1 MFASQFTVPTL
12 LLYSRFLLLDIQTGS
27 YRFSAK
33 PKQVIHVEMQLFRGE
48 LGNSNLSQ
56 NLAPAIIIKAKF

>member
-12 LLYSRFLLLDIQTGS
+12 LLYSRFLLDIQTGS

-33 PKQVIHVEMQLFRGE
+33 PKHVIHVEMQLFRGE

-56 NLAPAIIIKAKF
+56 NLEPAIIIKAKF

>member
-12 LLYSRFLLLDIQTGS
+12 LLYSRFLLDIQTGS

-56 NLAPAIIIKAKF
+56 KLAPAKIIKAKF

>member
-12 LLYSRFLLLDIQTGS
+12 LLYSRFLLDIQTGS

-56 NLAPAIIIKAKF
+56 NLEPAIIIKAKF

>member
-1 MFASQFTVPTL
+1 MFALQFTVPTL
-12 LLYSRFLLLDIQTGS
+12 LLYSRFLLDIQTGS

-33 PKQVIHVEMQLFRGE
+33 PKHVIHVEMQLFRGE

>member
-12 LLYSRFLLLDIQTGS
+12 LLYSRFLLDIQTSS

>member
-12 LLYSRFLLLDIQTGS
+12 LLYSRFLFDIQTGS

>member
-12 LLYSRFLLLDIQTGS
+12 LLYSRFLLDIQTGS
-27 YRFSAK
+27 YRFRAK

>member
-1 MFASQFTVPTL
+1 MFVSQFTVPTL
-12 LLYSRFLLLDIQTGS
+12 LLYSRFLLDIQTGS
-27 YRFSAK
+27 YRFSTK

-56 NLAPAIIIKAKF
+56 VLAPAIILKAKF